1 MSLPNTIPSVEGAE
15 GQGLKR
21 QLAGTLSGLIS
32 KLNMG
37 KTTGRV
43 MAVKHRKM
51 RAPGRA
57 EICLMTKL
65 SFHWLPAYQNR

>member
-43 MAVKHRKM
+43 MAVKHRKLGL
-51 RAPGRA
+51 PVA